1 MPRQQAPGGPDPT
14 AARPTP
20 APTRPTLTRRSLLR
34 LTLAAGTAGVAAP
47 VLTGLAGCSTGRQD
61 DDPDPLIALA
71 DRARADVALITAAV
85 AARPALGTPL
95 KPLQEAR
102 TEHAAA
108 LEREIARVDPARAS
122 TAPAP
127 AAAPADGADLA
138 AVQAAAQE
146 AAIEAGSL
154 VVAAP
159 AARVGLVAA
168 IAACCATYAE
178 LLKGTSA

>member
-1 MPRQQAPGGPDPT
+1 MIPRQQAPGGPNST
-14 AARPTP
+14 AAHL
-20 APTRPTLTRRSLLR
+20 TRPELTRRSLLR
-34 LTLAAGTAGVAAP
+34 LTLVAGTAAVAAP
-47 VLTGLAGCSTGRQD
+47 ALAGLLAGCSSTRQSD
-61 DDPDPLIALA
+61 GPDPLIALA

-85 AARPALGTPL
+85 AARPALAAALT
-95 KPLQEAR
+95 PLQEAR

-122 TAPAP
+122 SAPAPAPAP
-127 AAAPADGADLA
+127 AAGADLA

-146 AAIEAGSL
+146 AAVQAGGL

-168 IAACCATYAE
+168 IAACCATYSE